1 MSHGEPAGKIVNEW
15 IKRAQPHGAL
25 ERLDGAVRLALPVGD
40 SAARKPAKGG
50 IGVEHQTPFDDARSG
65 SMLAAKERND
75 VASYPKS
82 LRVIFARLDRRSGQ
96 AQCFRDFCI

>member
-1 MSHGEPAGKIVNEW
+1 MARSNAWMARSGW
-15 IKRAQPHGAL
+15 L
-25 ERLDGAVRLALPVGD
+25 SVGD

-96 AQCFRDFCI
+96 AQCFRDFCIRNVPPTL